1 MDVSALKRSAWSEIR
16 AHEEVFR
23 ALALEILAHPE
34 LGYQEHRASR
44 RLVETL
50 AELGLEVDR
59 PYGRLETA
67 FRARQSAGEG
77 PAVYFLA
84 EYDALP
90 EIGHGCGHNLI
101 GPAAALAAVG
111 AAAVLDKLG
120 GTVGGTV
127 GVIGTPAEE
136 YAGEEEG
143 KVKLLAAGAFQEV
156 DIALMLHPYTAY
168 QLLGSDLGF
177 IACNLHY
184 HGKTAHAA
192 ADPWAG
198 RNALD
203 GLLAAF
209 QGINALRG
217 AVPPDVRIHGV
228 ITDGGRAPNVIPEYA
243 AGQFMVR
250 AAEPG
255 TLHEVYERFCACA
268 RAGAEATGT
277 EVEIERITTVYNTR
291 PNPAL
296 AGLIEDNFRQRGLDY
311 QEEPY
316 RMSASSD
323 FGNVSQ
329 QLPAAMFFIASH
341 PEGLPWHSREVAEA
355 AGEDQALE
363 AMVEGACV
371 LAGAAV
377 DLLADP
383 GLVQQVRKD
392 FERYER

>member
-1 MDVSALKRSAWSEIR
+1 MDVSALKQAAWDEIR
-16 AHEEVFR
+16 AREEVFR
-23 ALALEILAHPE
+23 VLALEILEHPE
-34 LGYQEHRASR
+34 LGYRERRASR
-44 RLVETL
+44 RLSESL
-50 AELGLEVDR
+50 AEAGLEVDR
-59 PYGRLETA
+59 PYGGLETA
-67 FRARQSAGEG
+67 FRGRRTAGDG

-101 GPAAALAAVG
+101 GPAAALAAAG
-111 AAAVLDKLG
+111 AAAVLDEL
-120 GTVGGTV
+120 GGTV

-143 KVKLLAAGAFQEV
+143 KVKLLDAGAFEHV
-156 DIALMLHPYTAY
+156 DIALMLHPYSAY

-184 HGKTAHAA
+184 RGKTAHAA

-209 QGINALRG
+209 QGLNALRG

-228 ITDGGRAPNVIPEYA
+228 ITDGGRVPNVIPEYA

-250 AAEPG
+250 AADPG

-296 AGLIEDNFRQRGLDY
+296 AGLIEDHFQQRGLDY
-311 QEEPY
+311 QKEPY

-329 QLPAAMFFIASH
+329 RLPAAMFFIASH
-341 PEGLPWHSREVAEA
+341 PEGLTWHTRQVAEA
-355 AGEDQALE
+355 AGEERALR

-377 DLLADP
+377 ELLADP

>member
-1 MDVSALKRSAWSEIR
+1 MDGKELKQAAWNEIR
-16 AHEEVFR
+16 AREDVFR
-23 ALALEILAHPE
+23 TLALEILAHPE
-34 LGYQEHRASR
+34 LGYREHRASR
-44 RLVETL
+44 RLAEIL
-50 AELGLEVDR
+50 AEAGLAIDR
-59 PYGRLETA
+59 PYGGLETA
-67 FRARQSAGEG
+67 FRGQQSAGEG
-77 PAVYFLA
+77 PAVFFLA

-101 GPAAALAAVG
+101 GPAAGLAAVG
-111 AAAVLDKLG
+111 AASVLEEL
-120 GTVGGTV
+120 GGTV

-136 YAGEEEG
+136 FAGEEEG
-143 KVKLLAAGAFQEV
+143 KVRLLNAGAFEDV

-184 HGKTAHAA
+184 RGRTAHAA

-217 AVPPDVRIHGV
+217 AVTPDVRIHGV

-243 AGQFMVR
+243 AGQFMAR
-250 AAEPG
+250 AAEPD

-291 PNPAL
+291 PNSAL
-296 AGLIEDNFRQRGLDY
+296 AGLIEDNFQQRGLDY
-311 QEEPY
+311 NREPY
-316 RMSASSD
+316 KMSASSD

-355 AGEDQALE
+355 AGEEQALQ
-363 AMVEGACV
+363 AMIEGACV
-371 LAGAAV
+371 LAGTAV
-377 DLLADP
+377 DLLTDP
-383 GLVQQVRKD
+383 GLVNEVRKD
-392 FERYER
+392 FDRYER

>member
-1 MDVSALKRSAWSEIR
+1 MDVSAIKQAAWDVIR
-16 AHEEVFR
+16 EHGDAFR
-23 ALALEILAHPE
+23 ALALEILHDPE

-44 RLVETL
+44 RLAESL
-50 AELGLEVDR
+50 AEAGFETHR
-59 PYGRLETA
+59 PYGALETA
-67 FRARQSAGEG
+67 FRAQRTAGDG
-77 PAVYFLA
+77 PGIFFLA

-111 AAAVLDKLG
+111 AAAVLDDL
-120 GTVGGTV
+120 GGTV

-143 KVKLLAAGAFQEV
+143 KVRLLDAGAFEGV
-156 DIALMLHPYTAY
+156 DTALMLHPYSEY

-177 IACNLHY
+177 IACSLHY
-184 HGKTAHAA
+184 RGKTAHAA

-209 QGINALRG
+209 QGINALRS
-217 AVPPDVRIHGV
+217 AVQPDVRIHGV
-228 ITDGGRAPNVIPEYA
+228 ITDGGRVPNVIPDYA

-250 AAEPG
+250 AADPG
-255 TLHEVYERFCACA
+255 TLHQVYERFCDCA
-268 RAGAEATGT
+268 RAGAQATGT

-296 AGLIEDNFRQRGLDY
+296 AGLIEDNLEQRGVPFNP
-311 QEEPY
+311 EPY

-341 PEGLPWHSREVAEA
+341 PEGMPWHSREVAAA
-355 AGEDQALE
+355 AGEEQALT

-383 GLVQQVRKD
+383 NLFQQVRKD
-392 FERYER
+392 FQTHEQ